1 MKMRAFDEL
10 AQEFGSVSNR
20 RGFLRLLGGSAA
32 VAVVASTGLGEA
44 EAKRKKKGKGK
55 GKGKG
60 QGQGQNQNSVC
71 RAGEQIAQLAVPY
84 SGVVIQTPVLAQGQ
98 RYTVTV
104 SGAAATN
111 GVHSVDAEYDFITAT
126 PADVTKTTDVAVG
139 VDVGLAIDDA
149 TIDATKT
156 PKWGPYN
163 PAHVYS
169 QQITGQ
175 GRSASLQMQDSIY
188 TDNSGAVTVTITCG

>member
-10 AQEFGSVSNR
+10 AQELGHVSNR

-32 VAVVASTGLGEA
+32 VAVVTASGWGET
-44 EAKRKKKGKGK
+44 EAKRKKKGKK

-60 QGQGQNQNSVC
+60 QGQNQNAVC

-163 PAHVYS
+163 PAHIYS

-175 GRSASLQMQDSIY
+175 GRAASLQMQDSIY